1 MSSNGDNALG
11 HLSAAGSLLS
21 GLQVVEYAGRISAR
35 IAGWIFAGLGAQ
47 VTRIVPADG
56 AGLEAH
62 MAADEQAVAQAL
74 DRGKRIVIAGEG
86 SPVPSAVGVVLTSGE
101 GRTGRPVLPA
111 ELDPSVS
118 VHITPY
124 GLEGDYSDF
133 LGSEL
138 NVSAYSAIAAYVGEQ
153 GKAPIVPPFMIAAN
167 QTAIVAVIGA
177 LASLRRQGRT
187 ELDLAEADILVTN
200 HTCGSYSL
208 SFFLGDI
215 PGRAGRRRPNP
226 YPYTVLPCQD
236 GWVAVLFLAG
246 KQWAKL
252 VQLMGTPEWSKDPR
266 FKDRRIMGIYH
277 ADELD
282 VHVTAWLKQY
292 TKAELRDIAV
302 EHKIPLAPLQDLDDL
317 LADRQF
323 AARQFLSAPEPGH
336 VSVPRVPF
344 LFEPVTTAPAEPAP
358 VAADGLPLQGLRVLD
373 LSWVLSGPTV
383 GGVLSDL
390 GADVVKVES
399 SRHLDASRVGLPLIP
414 DATDAG
420 DNGQLPN
427 LMPHF
432 NNINRGKRSIVLDV
446 GSPLGQEVL
455 ARLVADADVVLEN
468 FGAGS
473 LERLGLG
480 PDWFQ
485 NQKRNIVLLRISM
498 AGQTG
503 PDLGLRGYA
512 AQSTALGGLDAL
524 CGYDATEPDGMIT
537 LTLGDVSAGLYGTVA
552 VLAALRARDERGVSG
567 TIDLAMT
574 ESAAAHLGSLLAA
587 RQLDPA
593 YAAPVANRHAAY
605 SPHGLYPCVGD
616 DAWVSIAIRSDS
628 EWRTFSLFISDRE
641 DAAGWDLTERRKR
654 SGEINEW
661 ISAWTQ
667 RHEPSAAVEALQAA
681 GIAAGYFNDVQALLV
696 DANNRSRGGVVDVD
710 HHVLGYLPIYGSP
723 FHGQPNM
730 VVIRGRAPDLGEHT
744 KEVLVEAYFT
754 PEEIAAYA
762 GADTFESFDING
774 EDASRNAV
782 VGNASS

>member
-1 MSSNGDNALG
+1 MSSNGDSAAR
-11 HLSAAGSLLS
+11 HLAAAGSLLS
-21 GLQVVEYAGRISAR
+21 GVRVVEYAGRVSAR
-35 IAGWIFAGLGAQ
+35 IAGSIFAGLGAE

-56 AGLEAH
+56 AGVEPH
-62 MAADEQAVAQAL
+62 MAADERAVGQAL
-74 DRGKRIVIAGEG
+74 DRGKRIVVAGDG
-86 SPVPSAVGVVLTSGE
+86 SPVPSAVDVALTSGE
-101 GRTGRPVLPA
+101 GRLNRSDLPA
-111 ELDPSVS
+111 VLDPSVR

-124 GLEGDYSDF
+124 GLEGEYSDL

-138 NVSAYSAIAAYVGEQ
+138 NVTSYSAIAAYVGEQ
-153 GKAPIVPPFMIAAN
+153 GKPPIVPPFMIAAN

-177 LASLRRQGRT
+177 LVGLRRQGRT

-208 SFFLGDI
+208 SFFAGDI

-252 VQLMGTPEWSKDPR
+252 VELMGTPEWSKDPR
-266 FKDRRIMGIYH
+266 FKDRRVMGLYH

-282 VHVTAWLKQY
+282 AHLTAWLKQY
-292 TKAELRDIAV
+292 TKAELRDLAV

-317 LADRQF
+317 LIDRQL
-323 AARQFLSAPEPGH
+323 AARQFLSAPEPEL
-336 VSVPRVPF
+336 VAVPRVPF
-344 LFEPVTTAPAEPAP
+344 LFEPVTSARAEHTPA
-358 VAADGLPLQGLRVLD
+358 AAGHLPLEGLRVLD

-383 GGVLSDL
+383 GGIFSDL

-420 DNGQLPN
+420 DKGQLPN

-446 GSPLGQEVL
+446 SSPSGQGVLG
-455 ARLVADADVVLEN
+455 RLVANADVVIEN

-480 PDWFQ
+480 SDWFQ
-485 NQKRNIVLLRISM
+485 SQKHNIVLLRISM

-524 CGYDATEPDGMIT
+524 CGYDATTPVGMIT
-537 LTLGDVSAGLYGTVA
+537 LTLGDVSAGLFGTVA
-552 VLAALRARDERGVSG
+552 VLAALRARDERGLSG

-574 ESAAAHLGSLLAA
+574 ESATAHLGPLLAA

-593 YAAPVANRHAAY
+593 YTPPIANRHAAY
-605 SPHGLYPCVGD
+605 SPHGLYPCVGED
-616 DAWVSIAIRSDS
+616 QWVSIAIRSDA
-628 EWRTFSLFISDRE
+628 EWRTFSQFLSAPE
-641 DAAGWDLTERRKR
+641 AAASWDLAERRER
-654 SGEINEW
+654 TGEIEQW
-661 ISAWTQ
+661 INAWTQ
-667 RHEPSAAVEALQAA
+667 RQEPSAAVGTLQGA
-681 GIAAGYFNDVQALLV
+681 GLAAGYVNDVQGLFV
-696 DANNRSRGGVVDVD
+696 DANNRSRDGVVDID
-710 HHVLGYLPIYGSP
+710 HHVLGYLPIFGTP
-723 FHGQPNM
+723 FHAQPNM
-730 VVIRGRAPDLGEHT
+730 VIIKGRAPDLGEHT
-744 KEVLVEAYFT
+744 KEVLVEAHFT
-754 PEEIAAYA
+754 PEEVSAYA
-762 GADTFESFDING
+762 DADAFESFDIYG
-774 EDASRNAV
+774 EGAARLP
-782 VGNASS
+782 G